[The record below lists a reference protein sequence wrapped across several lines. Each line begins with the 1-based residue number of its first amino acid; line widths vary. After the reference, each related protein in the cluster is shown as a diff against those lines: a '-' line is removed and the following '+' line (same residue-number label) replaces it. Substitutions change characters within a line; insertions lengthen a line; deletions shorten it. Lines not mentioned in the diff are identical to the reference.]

1 MWPAIIGAGVGAA
14 AQFFGQQ
21 SANEANMTMA
31 RDATATNLQSAR
43 EQMAFQERMS
53 STAHQRQVEDLKK
66 AGLNPILA
74 AQTGASSPSGA
85 AGNAVAAQVENSMEG
100 MAAAAREVAIMKQQ
114 LRKGEAEI
122 GLINAQKAKSGVE
135 AKVLSKGIPEA
146 EVKNEIYDL
155 VRPYIKKMKEF
166 KFNTSKEL
174 RDPWKYEKKKPT
186 GGHFNLPQR
195 R

>member
-1 MWPAIIGAGVGAA
+1 MWPVIVGAGLGAA

-31 RDATATNLQSAR
+31 REATATNLQSAR

-85 AGNAVAAQVENSMEG
+85 SGNAVAAQVQNSMEG
-100 MAAAAREVAIMKQQ
+100 MAAAAREVAMMKQQ
-114 LRKGEAEI
+114 IRKGEAEI
-122 GLINAQKAKSGVE
+122 GLLNAQKAKSGVE
-135 AKVLSKGIPEA
+135 AKVLSKGIPQA
-146 EVKNEIYDL
+146 EVWNEAFDV
-155 VRPYIKKMKEF
+155 VRPYIKKLKEIAVDSA
-166 KFNTSKEL
+166 KFRGS
-174 RDPWKYEKKKPT
+174 WQYEKKKPS
-186 GGHFNLPQR
+186 GGHFNLPPR